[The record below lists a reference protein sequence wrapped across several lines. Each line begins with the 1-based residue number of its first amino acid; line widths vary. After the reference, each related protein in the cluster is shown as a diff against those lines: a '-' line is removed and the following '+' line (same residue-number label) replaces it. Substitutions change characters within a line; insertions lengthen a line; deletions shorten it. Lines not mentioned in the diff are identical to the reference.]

1 MEFTREVAF
10 RFPLCRGEDVRAIQ
24 QALTILQ
31 SEPPCGTVDGI
42 FGGATKSAVIEFQR
56 RSALDANGVVDA
68 ATWSSMFQAAAQ
80 RQASIPPGAA
90 SALVAAAARGGAAPQ
105 APTLKAI
112 AMDAA
117 PGEAAPAPA
126 DLPVSRTQALKARN
140 WLVQNFGD
148 QIDQAIQGSP
158 LDANHVAA
166 IACKETANVWLG
178 WIDRLAPADVLA
190 RCVFD
195 GSGDVPGT
203 SRSAFPRNAADFRAK
218 VGDALT
224 DMLIDEA
231 NETRKLRGY
240 SPQRW
245 LYKGYGL
252 LQYDL
257 QHYLNDPA
265 FFRDRQWRAMD
276 ACLDRFMKE
285 MTTKLQAAG
294 GDIPDA
300 VRRYNGSGPKA
311 EQYREHV
318 MYIYG
323 WLKAA
328 PM

>member
-10 RFPLCRGEDVRAIQ
+10 RFPLCRGDDVRAIQ

-56 RSALDANGVVDA
+56 RSSLDANGVVDA
-68 ATWSSMFQAAAQ
+68 ATWTAMVQAAAQ
-80 RQASIPPGAA
+80 RQASVPQGAA
-90 SALVAAAARGGAAPQ
+90 SALVAAAARGGAP
-105 APTLKAI
+105 
-112 AMDAA
+112 A
-117 PGEAAPAPA
+117 PGIALKTAASPGGPGPAPA
-126 DLPVSRTQALKARN
+126 ELPVSRAQALRVRN
-140 WLVQNFGD
+140 WLMQNFGSA
-148 QIDQAIQGSP
+148 ISQAIQGSP
-158 LDANHVAA
+158 LDADLVAA
-166 IACKETANVWLG
+166 IACKETANVWLA
-178 WIDRLAPADVLA
+178 WIDRLGPADVLA

-203 SRSAFPRNAADFRAK
+203 SRSAFPRNAADFRARA
-218 VGDALT
+218 GDAAT

-240 SPQRW
+240 APQRW

-257 QHYLNDPA
+257 QHYLSDPS
-265 FFRDRQWRAMD
+265 FFRDRQWRTID
-276 ACLDRFMKE
+276 ACLDRFMTE
-285 MTTKLQAAG
+285 MNAKLQAAG

-300 VRRYNGSGPKA
+300 VRRYNGSGAKA

-318 MYIYG
+318 MYIHG
-323 WLKAA
+323 WLKAE